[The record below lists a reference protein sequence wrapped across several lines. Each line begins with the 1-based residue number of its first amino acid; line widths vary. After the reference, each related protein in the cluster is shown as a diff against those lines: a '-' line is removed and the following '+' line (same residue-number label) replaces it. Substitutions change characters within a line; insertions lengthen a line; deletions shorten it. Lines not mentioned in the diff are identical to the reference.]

1 MARPSA
7 IERAGTPGGHYA
19 GELMFAFSTANEQ
32 QPLPMTSDQHPL
44 LNDMQYLNDHY
55 IESVYEAAVEAVEE
69 AILNALVAGDTY
81 ITIKN

>member
-1 MARPSA
+1 
-7 IERAGTPGGHYA
+7 
-19 GELMFAFSTANEQ
+19 
-32 QPLPMTSDQHPL
+32 MTSDHHPL

-55 IESVYEAAVEAVEE
+55 IESVHEAAVEAVEAVVQ